1 MKTVKFDL
9 VLKVHNDL
17 KEDELKSSL
26 ELYLINDEVM
36 HSIVSKVI
44 GEHDAPENF
53 FIHSIELKKKGKA
66 SKNTVQSSKKSG
78 IREKEWNVAL

>member
-66 SKNTVQSSKKSG
+66 SKNTVQSSKKNG

>member
-26 ELYLINDEVM
+26 ASYLINDKVM
-36 HSIVSKVI
+36 QSVVTKVI
-44 GEHDAPENF
+44 GEHGAPENF

-66 SKNTVQSSKKSG
+66 RKNTVQSSG
-78 IREKEWNVAL
+78 GNGVREKDWDVV

>member
-44 GEHDAPENF
+44 GEHDAPESF

>member
-66 SKNTVQSSKKSG
+66 NKNTVQSSKKSG